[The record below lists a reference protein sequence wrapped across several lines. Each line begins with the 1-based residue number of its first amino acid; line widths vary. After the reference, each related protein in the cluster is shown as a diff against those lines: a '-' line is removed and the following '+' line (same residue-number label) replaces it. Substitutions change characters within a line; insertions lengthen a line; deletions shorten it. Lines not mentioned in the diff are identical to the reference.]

1 MDGRGKRTIFSLK
14 PQPVIER
21 KLQANQ
27 DFVIRPGF
35 QVSGR
40 KKKIRGAGEKK
51 TQGRKEV
58 TQR

>member
-1 MDGRGKRTIFSLK
+1 MDGRGKRTILSLK
-14 PQPVIER
+14 PQPAIQR

-35 QVSGR
+35 QVNGR
-40 KKKIRGAGEKK
+40 KKQIRGAEEKK